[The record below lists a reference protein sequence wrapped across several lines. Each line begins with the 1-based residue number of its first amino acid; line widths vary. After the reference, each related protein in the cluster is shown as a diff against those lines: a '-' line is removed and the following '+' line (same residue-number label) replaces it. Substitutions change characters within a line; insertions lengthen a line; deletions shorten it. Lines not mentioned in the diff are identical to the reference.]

1 MNFLFHMMLSGDD
14 EQLLVGNFMGD
25 FVKGP
30 LNGRFAPRIRH
41 GVYLHRKID
50 SFADRH
56 PLYRRSRY
64 RLAPEY
70 GLFRGVMLDLFYDH
84 LLCSHWDA
92 WCGKTLEDYLTET
105 RAIIERHYDSLPLE
119 MRRIV
124 PFIFSELL
132 PSYASLEGMGRS
144 FAQLSRR
151 ISRPNPLCGAES
163 ELMRN
168 YDELAEDFKL
178 LTPELF
184 RYAGGVAS
192 EPLPV

>member
-64 RLAPEY
+64 RLVPEY
-70 GLFRGVMLDLFYDH
+70 GLFRGIMLDLFYDH
-84 LLCSHWDA
+84 LLCNNWDV
-92 WCGKTLEDYLTET
+92 WCGKTLEDYLAGT
-105 RAIIERHYDSLPLE
+105 RVIIERHCDSLPLE
-119 MRRIV
+119 MRRMI
-124 PFIFSELL
+124 PFIFSEFL
-132 PSYASLEGMGRS
+132 PSYASLDGIGKS
-144 FAQLSRR
+144 FTQLSRR
-151 ISRPNPLCGAES
+151 ISRPNPLRGAES

-168 YDELAEDFKL
+168 YDELAGDFKL

-184 RYAGGVAS
+184 RYADDIAS
-192 EPLPV
+192 GPIYV